1 MTQEVMISLLNRAS
15 NGNDILA
22 ILDSLVENETDSDTV
37 EVLTYGGQPTSL

>member
-1 MTQEVMISLLNRAS
+1 MTQEVMIGLLNRAS